1 MKELPDI
8 KQLDTEAKDALI
20 VALWEE
26 VQKLRQLVKKPKKT
40 SKNSSLP
47 PAKGFKAQVKSKDKA
62 SEVKRAGSI
71 GREGGGRPLS
81 EHPDQIITAKINSC
95 QGCGT
100 NLSSSL
106 QQLIQRY
113 EKIDIP
119 PIQTVVTRVERYS
132 CTCPECGQVQ
142 LAPVPVGMEPGSPFG
157 PRIAALVTT
166 MRYGHGISYSRMQ
179 QMLGEVFGL
188 EISEGAIANL
198 LLRVKEQLQSSVDG
212 IVQRLRSSRL
222 ICSDETSA
230 RVNGKK
236 RMKSRRGFLGV
247 RFTKHQWEWVFQ
259 NDQVCLHVIR
269 PSRAGDVIREVMA
282 EHRPQIWGSDLFS
295 AQKTHPAEDWQVCL
309 AHQLRDC
316 QYGID
321 AGDEIFAPI
330 MKRILLR
337 AFVLHRRW
345 SELAAATQY
354 QYRLRLRRELSQA
367 LALSPLQSDG
377 VRLQN
382 RYRDLREHLFLFLED
397 STIPPTN
404 NSSEQALRWS
414 VIFRKVT
421 NGFRSEWGRDLFAAV
436 RSIVNTG
443 KRQGLSAFESIL
455 TALNPLES
463 LFPLS

>member
-106 QQLIQRY
+106 QQLIQHY

-119 PIQTVVTRVERYS
+119 PIQPVVTRVERYS
-132 CTCPECGQVQ
+132 CTCPECGQQ
-142 LAPVPVGMEPGSPFG
+142 QIAPVPVGMEPGSPFG

-230 RVNGKK
+230 RVNGKN
-236 RMKSRRGFLGV
+236 
-247 RFTKHQWEWVFQ
+247 QWEWVFQ

-269 PSRAGDVIREVMA
+269 PSRGGDVIREVMA
-282 EHRPQIWGSDLFS
+282 EHRPQIWVSDLFS

-367 LALSPLQSDG
+367 LTLLPIQSDG